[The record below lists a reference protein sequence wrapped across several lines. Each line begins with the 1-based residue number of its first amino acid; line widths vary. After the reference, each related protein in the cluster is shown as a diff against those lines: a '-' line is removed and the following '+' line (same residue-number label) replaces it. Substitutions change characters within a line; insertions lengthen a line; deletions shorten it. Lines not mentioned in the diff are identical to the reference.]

1 MIRTGDGMRYQSSG
15 YRRGKGLIDWAMRNS
30 NTRSFGNEE
39 APDKKVKKER
49 AVIAE
54 RMAEY

>member
-1 MIRTGDGMRYQSSG
+1 MKYQRNR

-30 NTRSFGNEE
+30 NIRSLGNEE
-39 APDKKVKKER
+39 APAKKGKKER

-54 RMAEY
+54 RMAEC